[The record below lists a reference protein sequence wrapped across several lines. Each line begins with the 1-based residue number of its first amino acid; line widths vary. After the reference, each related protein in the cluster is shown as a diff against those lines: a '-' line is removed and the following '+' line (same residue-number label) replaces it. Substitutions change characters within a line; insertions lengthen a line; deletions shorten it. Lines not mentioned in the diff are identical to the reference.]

1 MDGHNI
7 NNNNNTFNSEQSWLN
22 FFLPFFNGT
31 SNRPPSRCPKNSKLL
46 FWTFWTNFLFPLS
59 LTLSL
64 SLLARVVVNVS
75 KATFSLL
82 LCLYVCTPHP
92 TYMISFSVLFAFM
105 HVYCFSTYILF
116 VVMSV
121 CAFFFYVWFTLSQ
134 PARYFSLCHLL
145 VVCLILFCY
154 ASSTFQKLPSLSL
167 SSTYSFALSSC
178 CTSLPMYVISS
189 GTSIIAYL
197 SFCLFDFDLY
207 WIFSLSLSAKS
218 LSSWDFL
225 LFAWSSFAFL
235 PISKLTFFLKDF
247 PFYVWSRYFDS

>member
-7 NNNNNTFNSEQSWLN
+7 NNNNNNTFNSEQSWLN

-154 ASSTFQKLPSLSL
+154 ASSTFQKLLSLSL
-167 SSTYSFALSSC
+167 SLFYLFFCFVFMLYISTY
-178 CTSLPMYVISS
+178 VR
-189 GTSIIAYL
+189 
-197 SFCLFDFDLY
+197 
-207 WIFSLSLSAKS
+207 
-218 LSSWDFL
+218 DFL
-225 LFAWSSFAFL
+225 RYLYHCIFVFLFVWFWSLLDLLLVF
-235 PISKLTFFLKDF
+235 
-247 PFYVWSRYFDS
+247 VC

>member
-7 NNNNNTFNSEQSWLN
+7 NNNNTFNSEQSWLN

-154 ASSTFQKLPSLSL
+154 ASSTFQKLLSLSL
-167 SSTYSFALSSC
+167 SL
-178 CTSLPMYVISS
+178 
-189 GTSIIAYL
+189 
-197 SFCLFDFDLY
+197 
-207 WIFSLSLSAKS
+207 SLSLLLILLLCLHVVHLYLCTWFPPVPLS
-218 LSSWDFL
+218 LHICLFVCLILIFIGSSPCLCLLRVFL
-225 LFAWSSFAFL
+225 HE
-235 PISKLTFFLKDF
+235 ISCCSLDRLLLSYLYLNWRF
-247 PFYVWSRYFDS
+247 S

>member
-7 NNNNNTFNSEQSWLN
+7 NNNNTFNSEQSWLN

-105 HVYCFSTYILF
+105 DVYCFSTNIRWIIMAFLKWTRYIRR
-116 VVMSV
+116 V
-121 CAFFFYVWFTLSQ
+121 
-134 PARYFSLCHLL
+134 
-145 VVCLILFCY
+145 
-154 ASSTFQKLPSLSL
+154 
-167 SSTYSFALSSC
+167 STY
-178 CTSLPMYVISS
+178 LPLCMFI
-189 GTSIIAYL
+189 
-197 SFCLFDFDLY
+197 
-207 WIFSLSLSAKS
+207 
-218 LSSWDFL
+218 
-225 LFAWSSFAFL
+225 AFL
-235 PISKLTFFLKDF
+235 PISYLSLCLFVRFSF
-247 PFYVWSRYFDS
+247 MFDSLCLSLLDIFLYVIF